1 MEQARKSLPPL
12 SGPRASATA
21 NLDPR
26 SDAELSFSILPVSEI
41 VAYGHNPRQGQ
52 NPRYDEL
59 KASIK
64 ADGITNILTVTRR
77 SVDDKYTPYGGGN
90 TRLQIAK
97 ELFAEGD
104 QRFAQLRVIVKEW
117 PGDAQV
123 ITAHLVENELRADI
137 TFWEK
142 AR

>member
-1 MEQARKSLPPL
+1 MAVTKPSKQEQKIMEQARKSLPPL

-41 VAYGHNPRQGQ
+41 VAYGHNPRQGI

-77 SVDDKYTPYGGGN
+77 SVDDKYTLLISTQN
-90 TRLQIAK
+90 
-97 ELFAEGD
+97 
-104 QRFAQLRVIVKEW
+104 
-117 PGDAQV
+117 
-123 ITAHLVENELRADI
+123 
-137 TFWEK
+137 
-142 AR
+142 